1 MVAPL
6 TIENLENG
14 KSKLTNFEDINI
26 LDIHKARQ
34 DEGKNELDEFYKK
47 IKESKESNRI
57 SIVDKNEEIDCNMY
71 NYYHKY
77 KEYIF
82 ATEQFKTYVTKIGFP
97 FGCKDTVES
106 YLKNTNNI
114 IYKVNRKDRPAGE
127 KLKTGLT
134 SFFNRS
140 DAAPATNA
148 APAGGNIKSKFSIG
162 NFFSKSGGRKS
173 RNQRKSIKQRKSRKQ
188 RRSRR

>member
-6 TIENLENG
+6 TIENLETG

-71 NYYHKY
+71 NYFCY
-77 KEYIF
+77 
-82 ATEQFKTYVTKIGFP
+82 
-97 FGCKDTVES
+97 
-106 YLKNTNNI
+106 
-114 IYKVNRKDRPAGE
+114 
-127 KLKTGLT
+127 
-134 SFFNRS
+134 
-140 DAAPATNA
+140 
-148 APAGGNIKSKFSIG
+148 
-162 NFFSKSGGRKS
+162 
-173 RNQRKSIKQRKSRKQ
+173 
-188 RRSRR
+188 